1 MIMLQA
7 IEFVTMQH
15 DDELWEELIK
25 QCLHKPEMVDYGL
38 LLTDIT
44 HAYTQHTRTNTSI
57 YLLFVCNVHI
67 GLSMDW
73 VKPHPF

>member
-25 QCLHKPEMVDYGL
+25 QCLHKPEMVDCGL
-38 LLTDIT
+38 LWTEST
-44 HAYTQHTRTNTSI
+44 HAYTQHTHTHTCI
-57 YLLFVCNVHI
+57 YLLFVCI
-67 GLSMDW
+67 RAYR
-73 VKPHPF
+73 PFNGSG